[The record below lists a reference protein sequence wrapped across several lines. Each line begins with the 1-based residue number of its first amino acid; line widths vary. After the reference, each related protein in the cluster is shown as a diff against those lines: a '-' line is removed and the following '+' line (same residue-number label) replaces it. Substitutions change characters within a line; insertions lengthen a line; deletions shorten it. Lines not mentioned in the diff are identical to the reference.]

1 MKKILYLLLLLSS
14 SFSVNAQTF
23 SLFNKKINVGDSAWS
38 LLGNGN
44 TNAGTNFLGTTDNV
58 GLSFRTNN
66 IVRQTITNNG
76 NVGIGTTTP
85 TTKLHIV
92 STSTSLITA
101 EGNNTNAIIEINNTS
116 ASATNYTGVRMNK
129 NGVEQW
135 LIGTSGVNANGDF
148 SIRRPALVPF
158 TILQSNGNVGI
169 GTVAPTST
177 LHVIGSQASSVTNIT
192 GTTTLNVT
200 YNKILVSNGA
210 TNITITLPDALTCL
224 GREYVFSRAAGSTGS
239 ITIIGGAGNQIQ
251 ALAGT
256 VGATTSIRL
265 HSATR
270 GGLRHFFTAV
280 NIAGVGV
287 WVRL

>member
-265 HSATR
+265 HSATG
-270 GGLRHFFTAV
+270 GGLRHSFTAV

>member
-101 EGNNTNAIIEINNTS
+101 EVNNTNAIIEINNTS

-200 YNKILVSNGA
+200 HNKILVSNGA

-265 HSATR
+265 HSATG
-270 GGLRHFFTAV
+270 GGLRHSFTAV
-280 NIAGVGV
+280 NIAGVGY
-287 WVRL
+287 WIRL

>member
-1 MKKILYLLLLLSS
+1 
-14 SFSVNAQTF
+14 
-23 SLFNKKINVGDSAWS
+23 LFNKKINVGDSAWS

-200 YNKILVSNGA
+200 HNKILVSNGA

-265 HSATR
+265 HSATG
-270 GGLRHFFTAV
+270 GGLRHSFTAV